1 MHASTP
7 LVPSIIDDQLNDLD
21 SYDVHVVVGKTPEA
35 ALRAAQGLG
44 LEGWPS
50 RASREDHDGRK
61 LWVHRYTRPK
71 EACHA

>member
-1 MHASTP
+1 MIAATSP
-7 LVPSIIDDQLNDLD
+7 IPSIIDEQLAELD

-44 LEGWPS
+44 LEGWPR

-71 EACHA
+71 EVRHA